1 MKLRGVG
8 RNKDAKVEIPM
19 TPMID
24 IVFQLLVFF
33 IFTMK
38 VGGQE
43 GDFNIKMPIESPSVA
58 LPDEALLPLKIH
70 MRATPNGDLSQLTLN
85 DLDFGRN
92 FEALHQKIISL
103 VGDARGPG
111 SIHETTEVEL
121 ECDYQL
127 RYEYVI
133 QCITAVS
140 GYVDAHGNIVKLV
153 EKLKFAPPQPSPE

>member
-8 RNKDAKVEIPM
+8 SNKDAQVEIPM

-43 GDFNIKMPIESPSVA
+43 GDFNIKMPVESPSLQ
-58 LPDEALLPLKIH
+58 LPDETLLPMKIQ
-70 MRATPNGDLSQLTLN
+70 MRAKPNGDLAQIALN
-85 DLDFGRN
+85 ELNFGVN

-111 SIHETTEVEL
+111 VVPETAEVEL
-121 ECDYQL
+121 ECDYHL

-153 EKLKFAPPQPSPE
+153 EKLKFAPPQPPK